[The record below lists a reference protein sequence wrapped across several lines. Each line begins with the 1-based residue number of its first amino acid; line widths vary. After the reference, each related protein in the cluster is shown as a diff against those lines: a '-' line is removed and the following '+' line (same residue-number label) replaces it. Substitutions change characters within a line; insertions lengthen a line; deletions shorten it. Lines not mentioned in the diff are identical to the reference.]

1 MLVMLLREDSG
12 KYEKRKK
19 ADTAKKSKIAKKI
32 GVKKADKKAATKQK
46 RLEDIK
52 KEIEESILIEKGK
65 KPEIEKEDIQEAL
78 EEEKE
83 DDSIENKIGNKL
95 RNIQSALLVYGKNV
109 QQQPFLNVYGNVE
122 AGMDTSYI
130 YKAKGTEENY
140 TPLRLGESAS
150 ELSFED
156 LRDINENK
164 KFKDRG
170 FTNGTGKH
178 IYVEKQERFKLYKMF
193 DANFALN
200 MVMYDL
206 SLT

>member
-1 MLVMLLREDSG
+1 MLVMLLREEFG
-12 KYEKRKK
+12 KDEKRKK
-19 ADTAKKSKIAKKI
+19 AGTAKKSMIAKEFRE
-32 GVKKADKKAATKQK
+32 KKTDKKSATKQK

-52 KEIEESILIEKGK
+52 KEIEESILKEKEK
-65 KPEIEKEDIQEAL
+65 KAEIETEDIQEAL
-78 EEEKE
+78 EEKE

-95 RNIQSALLVYGKNV
+95 RNIQGELLVYGKNM
-109 QQQPFLNVYGNVE
+109 QQQPFLDVYGNVE
-122 AGMDTSYI
+122 AGMDKSYI
-130 YKAKGTEENY
+130 YKSKGTEENY
-140 TPLRLGESAS
+140 TPMRLGESAS